1 MSNFN
6 PLDRAKVAVHRSSFD
21 LSSKK
26 LFTAKVGEI
35 LPCYWQIAI
44 PGNKYRI
51 SSDWFTRTVPVNTAA
66 YTRIKEYYDFY
77 AVPLR
82 LISRALPQSFTQMTS
97 YSTSASSNNENTTQL
112 TQVPYVTQS
121 ILSSYLQVANANDQT
136 KTRDDAGLPLVYG
149 SCKLLDMLGY
159 GSIIASSNTGKA
171 AITQKYLGLENLSDA
186 VNPLVYQLSQTV
198 NALPFLAYQKVY
210 FDFYSNSQWEK
221 HLAYAYNVDYWTGNS
236 SIALASDMLKLRY
249 ADYPKDY
256 FTGILPASQYGSV
269 AALPSLSSSRNPN
282 NLVVFRDTKNP
293 ASRLQWSSNT
303 SVALDSAP
311 SATPPQAL
319 TVNTDLSA
327 LSIRATEYLQ
337 RWKEVV
343 QFSSKDYSDQML
355 AQFGIKA
362 PEYMG
367 NHSHFIG
374 GWSSVININ
383 EVVNTNLDANDSQ
396 ASIAGK
402 GISSNS
408 GHTLTYDCG
417 AEHQVIICVYHA
429 VPLLD
434 WDLTGQA
441 PQLTVTSVSDFPQ
454 PAFDQLG
461 MQAVAALNLQ
471 NNPGLSVVTG
481 NVLGYN
487 LRYWQW
493 KSNIDTVHAGFRKG
507 AAYQSWAAPLNGYQV
522 LTSSG
527 SWSYQSMKV
536 RPQQL
541 NSIFVPQVDAA
552 NCSVAYDQLLC
563 NVNFQVYAVQNL
575 DRNGLPY

>member
-1 MSNFN
+1 MSDFN
-6 PLDRAKVAVHRSSFD
+6 PLDRARISTHRSSFD

-82 LISRALPQSFTQMTS
+82 LISRALPQAFTQMTD
-97 YSTSASSNNENTTQL
+97 YMTSAASSSENTTMLTSVPNVSQSDISSFLQL
-112 TQVPYVTQS
+112 V
-121 ILSSYLQVANANDQT
+121 NAGDQT
-136 KTRDDAGLPLVYG
+136 NTRDDAGLPIVYG

-159 GSIIASSNTGKA
+159 GSVLASTNSGKA
-171 AITQKYLGLENLSDA
+171 AITQKYLGVDNLGDA
-186 VNPLVYQLSQTV
+186 DNPLVYSTSQVV
-198 NALPFLAYQKVY
+198 NALPFLAYQKIY
-210 FDFYSNSQWEK
+210 YDFFSNSQWEK
-221 HLAYAYNVDYWTGNS
+221 HLAYAYNVDYWSGTGKIS
-236 SIALASDMLKLRY
+236 LAVNMLKLRY
-249 ADYPKDY
+249 ANYPKDY
-256 FTGILPASQYGSV
+256 FMGMLPSSQYGSV
-269 AALPSLSSSRNPN
+269 AVLPSTISSSN
-282 NLVVFRDTKNP
+282 
-293 ASRLQWSSNT
+293 SSNNVLAY
-303 SVALDSAP
+303 SSSASP
-311 SATPPQAL
+311 QFGLIENGSASTNVTASNSPDTLRYATL
-319 TVNTDLSA
+319 NSDLSA

-343 QFSSKDYSDQML
+343 QFSSKDYSDQMA

-367 NHSHFIG
+367 NHAHYIG

-383 EVVNTNLDANDSQ
+383 EVVNTNLDTDSSQ

-402 GISSNS
+402 GVSSNS
-408 GHTLTYDCG
+408 GHVLTYDCG
-417 AEHQVIICVYHA
+417 AEHQVIMCVYHA
-429 VPLLD
+429 VPMLD
-434 WDLTGQA
+434 WNLTGQA
-441 PQLTVTSVSDFPQ
+441 PQLTTTAISDFPQ

-461 MQAVAALNLQ
+461 MQAVPALNLQ
-471 NNPGLSVVTG
+471 NNPGRVVSG
-481 NVLGYN
+481 SLGYN

-493 KSNIDTVHAGFRKG
+493 KSNIDTVHAGFRAG
-507 AAYQSWAAPLNGYQV
+507 AAYQSWAAPLDGWQV
-522 LTSSG
+522 LTSAG
-527 SWSYQSMKV
+527 AWSYQSMKV

-541 NSIFVPQVDAA
+541 NPIFVPQVDAT
-552 NCSVAYDQLLC
+552 NCSVAFDQLLC